1 MAAISQQRCGKDTAV
16 NERKLPRWLQPVT
29 EYGPLLVF
37 FAVYLTRGLLPATGA
52 LLAATAVGLVLSLIF
67 LRRLP
72 WLAVVAAAGVGI
84 FGGLTLWLHDDS
96 FIKMKPT
103 VVNGIFAVILL
114 GGLMVNRLPLRAVLG
129 KSITISEAGWRVLTL
144 RWGLFFILLAV
155 LNEAV
160 WRTQTEAFW
169 VGFKVFGLIGL
180 TVVFAVA
187 QTPLI
192 RRYWTGP

>member
-1 MAAISQQRCGKDTAV
+1 MS
-16 NERKLPRWLQPVT
+16 ERKPPRWLQPVT

-37 FAVYLTRGLLPATGA
+37 FAVYLTQGLLPATGA
-52 LLAATAVGLVLSLIF
+52 LLAATGVGLVLSLIF

-84 FGGLTLWLHDDS
+84 FGGLTLWLHDDT

-103 VVNGIFAVILL
+103 VVNGLFAAILL
-114 GGLMVNRLPLRAVLG
+114 GGLAINRLPLRAVLG
-129 KSITISEAGWRVLTL
+129 KSITISEAGWRNLSL
-144 RWGLFFILLAV
+144 RWGLFFILLAA

-180 TVVFAVA
+180 TVAFAVA

-192 RRYWTGP
+192 RRYWTGADGS